1 MNNLGINQLILLE
14 RAFKKPDGIGPK
26 DVKIVYYM
34 PEPSSLQTLRMQR
47 EQQILILKKL
57 AMRGLLKYDNGRF
70 HITKKGVE
78 TLKENLQKLKRYK
91 WKKWEGLV

>member
-1 MNNLGINQLILLE
+1 MSNLGINQIILLE
-14 RAFKKPDGIGPK
+14 RAFKKPDGIGLE

-34 PEPSSLQTLRMQR
+34 PKPSNLYALRMQR

-57 AMRGLLKYDNGRF
+57 AMQGLLKYDNGRF
-70 HITKKGVE
+70 RITQKGVE
-78 TLKENLQKLKRYK
+78 TLKNNLQRLKRYK